1 MLAVSFMMIHRNFIP
16 DDAYI
21 TYRYA
26 RNLSLGR
33 GFVYNPGEHVL
44 GTTTPLY
51 TLLLAAIAYL
61 THIEISNISLL
72 IGAISLW
79 VSAGLLF
86 NLGVEQDW
94 KFATTSAVIYLT
106 NPFLSR
112 FVGMESLFLLAMF
125 LLTNYAYLRRKLLL
139 TALLGGLI
147 TLVRYEMLFF
157 VLLIGLT
164 EWITQRKAP
173 LWLWPSIVPILLWG
187 IYSFF
192 YFGSPVPLSASA
204 KLIAPRIPFL
214 VGGAVLWYSFMTESP
229 LIFIAV
235 VFSLIGV
242 FGWVVTR
249 KINPRYTLLLSFSVL
264 YIGLA
269 AFLAGSFPWYY
280 APLTFIYAISITY
293 GIDSVGLF
301 MKLIME
307 KKAITRYIVQY
318 GCLALIVVA
327 QLSFWWNAYRT
338 FQDQQFDT
346 RYAAYKDI
354 ADWLNEHAAPTDRIA
369 TFEIGYIGYFTD
381 MKIVDLAGLVT
392 PSLYLWVDDGAE
404 QSLYH
409 SLRLSSPEW
418 VLIPAH
424 NQQQRDIMTNDKRY
438 VLQQVF
444 DDRFLLYERQ

>member
-1 MLAVSFMMIHRNFIP
+1 MKPPKPLLIWIILGMLAVSFMMIHRNFIP

-139 TALLGGLI
+139 TALLGGLL

-157 VLLIGLT
+157 VLLIGGWGLT
-164 EWITQRKAP
+164 ANATPQT
-173 LWLWPSIVPILLWG
+173 
-187 IYSFF
+187 
-192 YFGSPVPLSASA
+192 
-204 KLIAPRIPFL
+204 
-214 VGGAVLWYSFMTESP
+214 GARMP
-229 LIFIAV
+229 
-235 VFSLIGV
+235 G
-242 FGWVVTR
+242 
-249 KINPRYTLLLSFSVL
+249 K
-264 YIGLA
+264 
-269 AFLAGSFPWYY
+269 
-280 APLTFIYAISITY
+280 
-293 GIDSVGLF
+293 
-301 MKLIME
+301 
-307 KKAITRYIVQY
+307 Q
-318 GCLALIVVA
+318 
-327 QLSFWWNAYRT
+327 
-338 FQDQQFDT
+338 
-346 RYAAYKDI
+346 
-354 ADWLNEHAAPTDRIA
+354 
-369 TFEIGYIGYFTD
+369 
-381 MKIVDLAGLVT
+381 
-392 PSLYLWVDDGAE
+392 
-404 QSLYH
+404 
-409 SLRLSSPEW
+409 
-418 VLIPAH
+418 
-424 NQQQRDIMTNDKRY
+424 TNFH
-438 VLQQVF
+438 L
-444 DDRFLLYERQ
+444 